1 MMNKRVFIFSVML
14 FILSACGADPR
25 NEADAYQ
32 TRIEADQAA
41 LSAAQ
46 VRAQEQ
52 AMNEIANQD
61 AQREQ
66 AIKDAG
72 LAKAQEAYGWIVY
85 WGGIALTL
93 TIVSAVISV
102 GVGASYAIVGSGRA
116 AAQAAMVRA
125 NLVYLDKSTG
135 QFPQLIQYVG
145 NGKYSLTDMNDHST
159 LMLDTRNEPDRVAIR
174 GAIAVRH
181 ALVMANAASKSAD
194 PTGVAM
200 VQPMIIDNVEAE

>member
-1 MMNKRVFIFSVML
+1 MNKKLFVFSLAVL
-14 FILSACGADPR
+14 ILSACGVDPR
-25 NEADAYQ
+25 NAADAYQ
-32 TRIEADQAA
+32 TRLEADQAA
-41 LSAAQ
+41 EDSQQA
-46 VRAQEQ
+46 REQEQ
-52 AMNEIANQD
+52 ALNEIAIQD

-72 LAKAQEAYGWIVY
+72 LAKAQEAYGWMVY

-102 GVGASYAIVGSGRA
+102 GVGASFAIVGSGRA

-135 QFPQLIQYVG
+135 QFPQILQYVG

-200 VQPMIIDNVEAE
+200 VQPLVLEVEAE

>member
-1 MMNKRVFIFSVML
+1 MNKRLVIFSVML
-14 FILSACGADPR
+14 FVLSACSVDPR
-25 NEADAYQ
+25 NAADAYQ
-32 TRIEADQAA
+32 TRLEADQAA
-41 LSAAQ
+41 KDSQQA
-46 VRAQEQ
+46 RAQEQ
-52 AMNEIANQD
+52 AMNEIAIQD

-72 LAKAQEAYGWIVY
+72 LAKAQEAYGWMVY

-145 NGKYSLTDMNDHST
+145 NGKYSLTDPNDHST

-174 GAIAVRH
+174 GALAVRH

-200 VQPMIIDNVEAE
+200 VQPLVLEVEAE

>member
-1 MMNKRVFIFSVML
+1 MNKKLFVFSLAVL
-14 FILSACGADPR
+14 ILSACATDPR
-25 NEADAYQ
+25 NAADAYQ
-32 TRIEADQAA
+32 TRMEADQAA
-41 LSAAQ
+41 KDSQQA
-46 VRAQEQ
+46 RAQEQ
-52 AMNEIANQD
+52 ALNEIAIQD

-72 LAKAQEAYGWIVY
+72 LAKAQEAYGWMVY

-102 GVGASYAIVGSGRA
+102 GVGASFAIVGSGRA

-200 VQPMIIDNVEAE
+200 VQPMVIDSVEA

>member
-1 MMNKRVFIFSVML
+1 MNKRLVIFSVML
-14 FILSACGADPR
+14 FVLSACSVDPR
-25 NEADAYQ
+25 NAADAYQ

-41 LSAAQ
+41 KDSQQA
-46 VRAQEQ
+46 RAQEQ
-52 AMNEIANQD
+52 ALNEIAIQD

-145 NGKYSLTDMNDHST
+145 NGKYSLTDPNDHST

-174 GAIAVRH
+174 GALAVRH

-200 VQPMIIDNVEAE
+200 VQPLVLEVEAE